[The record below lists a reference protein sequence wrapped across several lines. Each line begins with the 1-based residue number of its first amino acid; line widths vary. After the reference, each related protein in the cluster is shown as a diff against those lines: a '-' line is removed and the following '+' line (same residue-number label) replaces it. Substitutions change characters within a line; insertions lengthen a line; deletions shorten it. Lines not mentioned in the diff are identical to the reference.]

1 MFNKDTRTMRDLKK
15 RGLPS
20 IHVEIPAD
28 IEKSKEKERK
38 EEEKK
43 NTEKNLR

>member
-1 MFNKDTRTMRDLKK
+1 MNKDTRTIHDLKK

-28 IEKSKEKERK
+28 IEKSKEKEREK
-38 EEEKK
+38 EEKK
-43 NTEKNLR
+43 EKSQKS

>member
-1 MFNKDTRTMRDLKK
+1 MFNKETRTKRDLKK

-28 IEKSKEKERK
+28 IEKSKEKEREK
-38 EEEKK
+38 EEKK
-43 NTEKNLR
+43 EKSQKS